1 MPRFSGWV
9 ILALLL
15 TIAGLAPGAGTTGFA
30 AEKGFPYEQELLLDA
45 RPMKGSKRIPMIE
58 VMRRGDTKIDLWCN
72 SMRAQ
77 FIIVDDTV
85 TIITDAKPAEPC
97 VPERARADEE
107 LLGVLAG
114 ITHWQRSGDVLT
126 LRGPKNLK
134 FRASTH

>member
-9 ILALLL
+9 FLAVLS
-15 TIAGLAPGAGTTGFA
+15 TISGLAPGAGTMGSA

-72 SMRAQ
+72 SVRAQ
-77 FIIVDDTV
+77 VVIVDDTV
-85 TIITDAKPAEPC
+85 TIISGTKSTESC

-107 LLGVLAG
+107 LLGTLADV
-114 ITHWQRSGDVLT
+114 THWQRSGDVLT
-126 LRGPKNLK
+126 LRGPKSLK

>member
-9 ILALLL
+9 ILTLLL

>member
-9 ILALLL
+9 ILTLLL
-15 TIAGLAPGAGTTGFA
+15 TIAGLAPGADTTGFA

-85 TIITDAKPAEPC
+85 TIITDAKPTEPC

-114 ITHWQRSGDVLT
+114 VTHWQRSGDVLT

>member
-85 TIITDAKPAEPC
+85 TIITDAKPTEPC

-107 LLGVLAG
+107 LLGLLAG
-114 ITHWQRSGDVLT
+114 VTHWQRSGDVLT

>member
-1 MPRFSGWV
+1 MLRFSGWV

-85 TIITDAKPAEPC
+85 TIITDAKPTEPC